1 MSSDQYFL
9 WKVTGEQH
17 FVALVFSKVNIDVQI
32 RCRKDLQE
40 ATRVPIQLLIA
51 RPCRHL

>member
-9 WKVTGEQH
+9 WEVTGEQH
-17 FVALVFSKVNIDVQI
+17 SVALVFSKVNINVQI

-40 ATRVPIQLLIA
+40 ATRVPIQRVIA
-51 RPCRHL
+51 RPCRNL